1 VVADALIVPKP
12 QKDVEFSIAC
22 VLGKDETLNF
32 MGEAKGS
39 EEKEWW
45 TDVRRAWQISLET
58 GMIESVKPKGI
69 RCTNASWGQ

>member
-1 VVADALIVPKP
+1 
-12 QKDVEFSIAC
+12 